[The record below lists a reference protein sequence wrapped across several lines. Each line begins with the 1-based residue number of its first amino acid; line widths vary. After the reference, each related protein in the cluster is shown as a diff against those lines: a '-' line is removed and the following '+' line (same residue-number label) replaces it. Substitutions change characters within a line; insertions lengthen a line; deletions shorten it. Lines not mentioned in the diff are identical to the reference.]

1 MRQTMTVLA
10 ALVTL
15 ATATAGPAT
24 RPAPTSM
31 TVDELRRELVT
42 LRRENA
48 ELRAR
53 LDRLEAPADGEPKR
67 KPMTVS
73 QAIKAGRVIEGM
85 TVRQA
90 RAACR
95 GAAESREGDTY
106 TWTWTRKE
114 TRAFFS
120 SNADAAAWRLA
131 NPHAKFFPS
140 TRTET
145 VVVRRVVAMV
155 DRGKVVSVDDQQIG
169 KADQ

>member
-15 ATATAGPAT
+15 AT

-31 TVDELRRELVT
+31 TVDELRRELVA

-53 LDRLEAPADGEPKR
+53 LDRLEAPADGEPER

-95 GAAESREGDTY
+95 GAAESREGNTY

-114 TRAFFS
+114 TRAFFAS
-120 SNADAAAWRLA
+120 PQDAAAWRLA
-131 NPHAKFFPS
+131 NPYAKFIPG

-145 VVVRRVVAMV
+145 VVVRRVVAVV
-155 DRGKVVSVDDQQIG
+155 DRGKVVSVDDQQIS
-169 KADQ
+169 KANQ